1 MKGLGQ
7 TNWTVPESIDPLRLI
22 SFTSVITS
30 NTPPP
35 PPPPPPPFPS
45 RNAGD
50 EQALDKDTLKWYE
63 LAKEALVRP
72 HFLNRFSRADTLSAR
87 IGELKLIRWLLTT
100 PLQFMDDAVDELST
114 TILLSSL
121 KRLITP
127 SPNHSEFT
135 MLSFGGTAV
144 CFKCF
149 MQCPLYTSRREF
161 PLELINETVC
171 TEY

>member
-1 MKGLGQ
+1 MD
-7 TNWTVPESIDPLRLI
+7 SARDIDPLRLI

-30 NTPPP
+30 NTSPPP
-35 PPPPPPPFPS
+35 PPPHLPSFPQC
-45 RNAGD
+45 RY

-72 HFLNRFSRADTLSAR
+72 HFLDRFSRADTLSAR

-100 PLQFMDDAVDELST
+100 PLQFMDDAVDELLT

-121 KRLITP
+121 KRRLFMP
-127 SPNHSEFT
+127 SPNHSEFK
-135 MLSFGGTAV
+135 MLSFCGTAV

-149 MQCPLYTSRREF
+149 MQFPLYTSRREF